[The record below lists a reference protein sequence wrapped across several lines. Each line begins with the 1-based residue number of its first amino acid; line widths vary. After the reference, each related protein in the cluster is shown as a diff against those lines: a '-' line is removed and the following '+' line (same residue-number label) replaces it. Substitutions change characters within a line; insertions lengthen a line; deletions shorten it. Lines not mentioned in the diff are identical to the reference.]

1 MKQISTLKAPKAVGP
16 YSQAIEIDG
25 LVFVSGQIPINPET
39 GSIDAKNIEE
49 ETHQAIKNVG
59 AILAQA
65 GLSFDNVVKS
75 TVFIKNINDFGKIN
89 QIYEGYFV
97 SKPARSLFE
106 VSNLPKGA
114 NIEIEVI
121 AKK

>member
-39 GSIDAKNIEE
+39 GTIDAKNIEE
-49 ETHQAIKNVG
+49 ETHQALKNVG

-89 QIYEGYFV
+89 QITIIRF
-97 SKPARSLFE
+97 S
-106 VSNLPKGA
+106 
-114 NIEIEVI
+114 
-121 AKK
+121 

>member
-39 GSIDAKNIEE
+39 GTIDAKNIEE

-59 AILAQA
+59 AILSQA

-97 SKPARSLFE
+97 SKPARSLVE